1 MSGTELTY
9 CIRDLAVET
18 RLRCNK
24 CDSLMCYRC
33 LVQTAVGS
41 RCPECANVRSL
52 PMLAVDLISYLK
64 SFVFGVVTSIS
75 LGAVWGLLFGHLVG
89 IPFLPLLTI
98 VAIGYII
105 GEGISI
111 VVNRRRGTYL
121 RYMAALFMGMSYVV
135 AGLVNGVVFA
145 MTFPD
150 LFFLLCLGIGMLVAA
165 DRAK

>member
-1 MSGTELTY
+1 
-9 CIRDLAVET
+9 
-18 RLRCNK
+18 
-24 CDSLMCYRC
+24 
-33 LVQTAVGS
+33 
-41 RCPECANVRSL
+41 
-52 PMLAVDLISYLK
+52 MLAVDLISYLK